1 MVPIYDSDIAEERW
15 SEAEWSHYEL
25 WERVEQRIRKHN
37 RIWIAVTLFVFLLLS
52 SIPIMIEQ
60 RPKWRTLSAVRR
72 LGQEINQIK
81 REAALSREA
90 YRIRFEGSGSLSYVV
105 ETAPHCSGPGSG
117 VGGASG
123 DSPVFRPL
131 RSGSLLK
138 SDAASY
144 ALLSRE
150 QGNQLNVPGLLES
163 FCYDP
168 LTGSSTS
175 SGGEGVAG
183 FAVVPVNDL
192 AAGRIDRLSVI
203 LLSGPS
209 VDLSF
214 E

>member
-37 RIWIAVTLFVFLLLS
+37 RIWIGATVVVFLLLS
-52 SIPIMIEQ
+52 SVPIVIEQ
-60 RPKWRTLSAVRR
+60 RPKWQSLSAVRR

-81 REAALSREA
+81 RESALSREA
-90 YRIRFEGSGSLSYVV
+90 YRIRFEGGGSLSYVV
-105 ETAPHCSGPGSG
+105 EVGSHCSSG
-117 VGGASG
+117 GGNQANSEVA
-123 DSPVFRPL
+123 PVFRPL
-131 RSGSLLK
+131 RTGSLLK
-138 SDAASY
+138 SDVASF
-144 ALLSRE
+144 ALLARE

-175 SGGEGVAG
+175 AGGESIAG
-183 FAVVPVNDL
+183 FAVAPVNDL
-192 AAGRIDRLSVI
+192 ATGRIDRLSVI

-209 VDLSF
+209 VDISF